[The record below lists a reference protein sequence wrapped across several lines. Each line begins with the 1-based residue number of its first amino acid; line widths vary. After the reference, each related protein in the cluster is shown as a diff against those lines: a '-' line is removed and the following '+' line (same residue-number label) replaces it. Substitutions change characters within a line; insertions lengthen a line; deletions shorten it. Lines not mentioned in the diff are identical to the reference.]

1 MKRTVLCVVF
11 ILLFVEAFAQRLST
25 VAVLP
30 FDAEAGVSP
39 YDASSV
45 SRQFSSELTA
55 LEMANVLNSETT
67 GSVIADLDI
76 KANDWKDVRK
86 VRDIG
91 SALKTEYIIRG
102 RMIKEGNQISIYA
115 DTLEVSSGKVL
126 SSVKEQAPSAG
137 AIQIYSLCVKTMERV
152 PYPNYM
158 IGKWQSNVSLGD
170 ASLVCIIEF
179 KSDRSIV
186 VERFDTY
193 ESRNDNSLLYY
204 ASGTGSY
211 WFGGHIRRIT
221 QFRDRNGEVYREA
234 PVDGS
239 FNLTL
244 NLDNALPNYASIK
257 QERLYLIFG
266 DGRNSFELPAA
277 GLLCGD
283 TPSGVMSYTRFSKIS
298 GSASLP
304 RGKGPQP
311 GGEGV
316 SISPLWSQDLNG
328 TVRGTPFLQAESAVV
343 AVEGG
348 IIKSYSRQGT
358 FLWDYN
364 VQANA
369 SPYVTRS
376 REAASYVCNAAGK
389 LITVNRVGRELWN
402 LDLGR
407 PISHPVLV
415 GWDGRVFIPA
425 GADLWCRTASGFP
438 LWHINLGSPISVA
451 PILDHAGGLAM
462 VLENRDFVLIDQFS
476 AAEKISLDRF
486 PAAIVPLKDE
496 SLPRDQ
502 QNSYMLFYSDGK
514 VDKINRNMGAGP
526 SSRLSR
532 VSFPALPA
540 VPAVAAGRDKDAAV
554 ALRDGRVLLIAGDNG
569 RVLWSA
575 DSNERPSEKG
585 TGNIDAGNSSMTYDE
600 RGIFFFSR
608 GGATLF
614 NDDGRRIWM
623 LHLKGATAVPSFSD
637 EGILYSPFQANMLN
651 AFKVENR
658 GRNVPRSLYYG
669 PEPEGKYGLG
679 NPPPS
684 PWANSPDK
692 YREDNVNY
700 MYDTISQATRIGQ
713 VGQMEPAYVGYIME
727 MTAGLLR
734 TPGYSPVRPPVLP
747 PQRVRL
753 IRLLSYMGSR
763 ETISFLVNLINRDPE
778 PSIKAACCEAI
789 GRIGV
794 DPSGEA
800 IIAYNV
806 LIAPDNAARD
816 PQTLIAA
823 VSSTAAL
830 SRFSGPPMSTAG
842 IRLLQ
847 LFTLRDLPTTVKQQA
862 RRELDG
868 LRELGMSRSQ

>member
-1 MKRTVLCVVF
+1 
-11 ILLFVEAFAQRLST
+11 
-25 VAVLP
+25 
-30 FDAEAGVSP
+30 
-39 YDASSV
+39 
-45 SRQFSSELTA
+45 
-55 LEMANVLNSETT
+55 MANILDSETT
-67 GSVIADLDI
+67 SGVVAGLGI
-76 KANDWKDVRK
+76 KANDWRDVRR
-86 VRDIG
+86 VREIG
-91 SALKTEYIIRG
+91 NALKTEYIVRG
-102 RMIKEGNQISIYA
+102 RMIKEGNRITVYA

-126 SSVKEQAPSAG
+126 SSIQEQAPSAD
-137 AIQIYSLCVKTMERV
+137 AIQIYSLCVKAMERV

-211 WFGGHIRRIT
+211 WFGGHIRRVT
-221 QFRDRNGEVYREA
+221 QFRDREGRVYKEA

-257 QERLYLIFG
+257 QERLYLAFG
-266 DGRNSFELPAA
+266 DGRNSFELPVA

-283 TPSGVMSYTRFSKIS
+283 TPSGIMSYTRFSKIS

-304 RGKGPQP
+304 KGAGPQP

-316 SISPLWSQDLNG
+316 SIDPLWSQNLNG
-328 TVRGTPFLQAESAVV
+328 IARGTPFLQAESAVV

-348 IIKSYSRQGT
+348 LIKSYSRQGT
-358 FLWDYN
+358 FLWEYN

-407 PISHPVLV
+407 QISHSVLV

-438 LWHINLGSPISVA
+438 LWRIDLGSPVSVA
-451 PILDHAGGLAM
+451 PVLDRTGGLAM
-462 VLENRDFVLIDQFS
+462 VLENRDFVLVSQFS
-476 AAEKISLDRF
+476 AVERISLDRF
-486 PAAIVPLKDE
+486 PAAIVPIKDE
-496 SLPRDQ
+496 SLPADR
-502 QNSYMLFYSDGK
+502 QNSYILFYSDGR
-514 VDKINRNMGAGP
+514 VDKISRNMGNEP

-532 VSFPALPA
+532 ASFPSLPA
-540 VPAVAAGRDKDAAV
+540 VPAVAAGRDNNAAV
-554 ALRDGRVLLIAGDNG
+554 ALKDGRVLLIAGSDG

-585 TGNIDAGNSSMTYDE
+585 SGNVNAENSSMTYDE
-600 RGIFFFSR
+600 RGIFFFSL

-623 LHLKGATAVPSFSD
+623 LHLKGATAVPGFSD
-637 EGILYSPFQANMLN
+637 EGILYSPFQSNVLN
-651 AFKVENR
+651 AFKIENR
-658 GRNVPRSLYYG
+658 GRNVPRSIYYG
-669 PEPEGKYGLG
+669 PEPEGKYGMG

-684 PWANSPDK
+684 PWANSPEK
-692 YREDNVNY
+692 YTEENVDF
-700 MYDTISQATRIGQ
+700 MYETILRATRTGQ
-713 VGQMEPAYVGYIME
+713 VGEMEPAYVGYIME

-734 TPGYSPVRPPVLP
+734 TPGYSQVRPPVLP

-763 ETISFLVNLINRDPE
+763 ETIPFLVNLINRDPE
-778 PSIKAACCEAI
+778 PSIKAASCEAI

-800 IIAYNV
+800 ITAYNV

-847 LFTLRDLPTTVKQQA
+847 LFTLRDLPTVVKQQA
-862 RRELDG
+862 RKELDG
-868 LRELGMSRSQ
+868 LRELGTSR